1 MKKRIDILG
10 ANMDF
15 GASKRGVNMGPEALR
30 FAGLC
35 EGIESLGY
43 EYRDLGNLE
52 SLPRGKSLP
61 NMRCYEQVVEM
72 NRRIYESTLK
82 SLQDG
87 AFPLLLGGDHSVAAG
102 SVSAVAKFHEGQ
114 KIGLIWVDA
123 HGDWNDETSTNTGN
137 MHGMPF
143 SAVCGGGP
151 DIMVDYGQGHFFV
164 DPKKCVQIA
173 GRMFDPKEKLRMR
186 EAGITV
192 LSIDVIDRMGILAV
206 MNKAIEIA
214 GSGTAGIHL
223 SFDIDSVTPESA
235 PGTGTTV
242 HSGLTVR
249 EAFTVVEILADSGK
263 VISMDIVEVNPILDD
278 KNRTAQLASEIVLS
292 TLGKKVF

>member
-1 MKKRIDILG
+1 MKKRIDLLG
-10 ANMDF
+10 AKMDF
-15 GASKRGVNMGPEALR
+15 GASKSGVSLAPAALR
-30 FAGLC
+30 FAGIC
-35 EGIESLGY
+35 EGLTRLGY
-43 EYRDLGNLE
+43 EHKDLGDLE
-52 SLPRGKSLP
+52 PLPYGKSLQ
-61 NMRCYEQVVEM
+61 NMRYYEQVIDM

-82 SLQDG
+82 SLKDG
-87 AFPLLLGGDHSVAAG
+87 AFPVLMGGDHSVSAG

-123 HGDWNDETSTNTGN
+123 HGDWNNEESTESGN

-143 SAVCGGGP
+143 SAVCGSGP
-151 DIMVDYGQGHFFV
+151 NIMVDYGQEPVFV
-164 DPKKCVQIA
+164 DPAKCVQIA
-173 GRMFDPKEKLRMR
+173 GRMFDPQEIVRMKKS
-186 EAGITV
+186 GICV
-192 LSIDVIDRMGILAV
+192 LSIDVIDRMGIQAV

-249 EAFTVVEILADSGK
+249 EAFTTVEMLADCGK
-263 VISMDIVEVNPILDD
+263 VISMDIVEVNPILDEH
-278 KNRTAQLASEIVLS
+278 NRTARLASEIVLS